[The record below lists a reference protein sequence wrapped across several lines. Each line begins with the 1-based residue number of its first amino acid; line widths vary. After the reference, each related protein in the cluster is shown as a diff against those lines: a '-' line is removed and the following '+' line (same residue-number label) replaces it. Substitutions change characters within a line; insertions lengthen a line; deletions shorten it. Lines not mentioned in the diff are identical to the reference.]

1 MPCARL
7 TIISAG
13 RHSMEKRISMT
24 SNNTTITITESDK
37 KCHYQVSGI
46 PNREITKAVE
56 ELKVTGVGLA
66 MAVKILAPIVL
77 K

>member
-1 MPCARL
+1 MRKI
-7 TIISAG
+7 TMTAG
-13 RHSMEKRISMT
+13 D
-24 SNNTTITITESDK
+24 TTITITESDK

-56 ELKVTGVGLA
+56 ELKATGVGLA

>member
-1 MPCARL
+1 M
-7 TIISAG
+7 TAG
-13 RHSMEKRISMT
+13 D
-24 SNNTTITITESDK
+24 TTITITESDK

-56 ELKVTGVGLA
+56 ELKATGVGLA